1 MRSMRYFERGRTRVS
16 VLSQIRQ
23 TRCQD
28 GAVSANFTSNWDA
41 SATECVQPLH
51 RFERFGSAAVGG
63 SSTRPRRHL
72 HREVRARR
80 LANPL
85 LCCTHTRSCMSPRQP
100 THALCMSPIS
110 WLAAWN
116 FAEGLAA
123 AERYA
128 VAMAVATDMA
138 AARLLPSPRQPSR
151 SKRRGRGGMSGSC
164 LAQPR
169 VRKLW
174 QCERARR
181 PARGVL
187 RSSTARPQQHTPAP
201 CPRQLARA
209 LPAAA
214 PRAKPHAAVRARL
227 PLPSQ
232 AHASPCPRPLMPASA
247 LASSRQPLRSQAH
260 ASPPSVAP
268 AHASRQLPSV
278 GRSSRQIPVLASG
291 HRRRR
296 GGPSGGMGPAAMRR
310 LSREGESALAC
321 LLTQK
326 VLTVLRGGVRIWFP
340 QFHPARAKQ
349 GARSA
354 GAERHSAAQGAW
366 CGEAL

>member
-1 MRSMRYFERGRTRVS
+1 MAYTHRFIILAEAINSSLSVPQQVSEIEKEDRQAARAVRKLLFEWEGWATDR
-16 VLSQIRQ
+16 
-23 TRCQD
+23 
-28 GAVSANFTSNWDA
+28 AA
-41 SATECVQPLH
+41 SAPL
-51 RFERFGSAAVGG
+51 ERFGSAADGG
-63 SSTRPRRHL
+63 SSTRPAAIT
-72 HREVRARR
+72 VRYARG
-80 LANPL
+80 ACDPL
-85 LCCTHTRSCMSPRQP
+85 LCRTHALCMSPRQP

-110 WLAAWN
+110 WLAAWSL
-116 FAEGLAA
+116 AEGLAT

-151 SKRRGRGGMSGSC
+151 SKQRGRGGMSGSS

-187 RSSTARPQQHTPAP
+187 RASTARPQQRTPAP
-201 CPRQLARA
+201 CPR
-209 LPAAA
+209 PACACPA
-214 PRAKPHAAVRARL
+214 GCCPRAKPHALVRARL
-227 PLPSQ
+227 PPALGRSCLPLPSP
-232 AHASPCPRPLMPASA
+232 AHASPCPRKLTPAT
-247 LASSRQPLRSQAH
+247 LAS
-260 ASPPSVAP
+260 P

-310 LSREGESALAC
+310 LSPECES
-321 LLTQK
+321 
-326 VLTVLRGGVRIWFP
+326 FP
-340 QFHPARAKQ
+340 IRCFTLKFVP
-349 GARSA
+349 
-354 GAERHSAAQGAW
+354 
-366 CGEAL
+366 

>member
-85 LCCTHTRSCMSPRQP
+85 LCRTHTCMSPVNP
-100 THALCMSPIS
+100 HTALCTSPVS
-110 WLAAWN
+110 WLAAWS
-116 FAEGLAA
+116 FAEGLAT

-201 CPRQLARA
+201 CPR
-209 LPAAA
+209 PACACPA
-214 PRAKPHAAVRARL
+214 GCCPRAKPHALVRARL
-227 PLPSQ
+227 PHALVRSRQPLPSS
-232 AHASPCPRPLMPASA
+232 AHACLCPRQLTPAPA
-247 LASSRQPLRSQAH
+247 LASSRQP
-260 ASPPSVAP
+260 P
-268 AHASRQLPSV
+268 
-278 GRSSRQIPVLASG
+278 
-291 HRRRR
+291 
-296 GGPSGGMGPAAMRR
+296 
-310 LSREGESALAC
+310 
-321 LLTQK
+321 
-326 VLTVLRGGVRIWFP
+326 
-340 QFHPARAKQ
+340 
-349 GARSA
+349 
-354 GAERHSAAQGAW
+354 
-366 CGEAL
+366 

>member
-1 MRSMRYFERGRTRVS
+1 MLRKLTS
-16 VLSQIRQ
+16 
-23 TRCQD
+23 CQD
-28 GAVSANFTSNWDA
+28 GAVSANFTLKCVHGWA
-41 SATECVQPLH
+41 SVCVQPRH
-51 RFERFGSAAVGG
+51 RFERFGSAALGG

-85 LCCTHTRSCMSPRQP
+85 LCRTHTRSCISPRQP
-100 THALCMSPIS
+100 THALCMSPVS
-110 WLAAWN
+110 WLAAWSL
-116 FAEGLAA
+116 AEGLAT

-151 SKRRGRGGMSGSC
+151 SKRRGRGGMSGSR

-187 RSSTARPQQHTPAP
+187 RSSTARPQQLTPAP

-214 PRAKPHAAVRARL
+214 PAPSPMPSSALACPCPRPLTPAPALVRSCL
-227 PLPSQ
+227 PLPSP
-232 AHASPCPRPLMPASA
+232 AHASPCPRKLTPA
-247 LASSRQPLRSQAH
+247 P
-260 ASPPSVAP
+260 
-268 AHASRQLPSV
+268 
-278 GRSSRQIPVLASG
+278 
-291 HRRRR
+291 
-296 GGPSGGMGPAAMRR
+296 
-310 LSREGESALAC
+310 
-321 LLTQK
+321 
-326 VLTVLRGGVRIWFP
+326 
-340 QFHPARAKQ
+340 
-349 GARSA
+349 
-354 GAERHSAAQGAW
+354 
-366 CGEAL
+366 